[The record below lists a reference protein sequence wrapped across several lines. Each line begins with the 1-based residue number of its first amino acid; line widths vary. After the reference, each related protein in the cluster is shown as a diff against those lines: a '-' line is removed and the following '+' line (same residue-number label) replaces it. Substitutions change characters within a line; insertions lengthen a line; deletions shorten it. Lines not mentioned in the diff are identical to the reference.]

1 MATRRP
7 ELDRVFHALAHPA
20 RLAVVERLTRGPA
33 SVSELAEPFEMA
45 LPSFMQHLG
54 VLEKGGLVD
63 STKEGRVRTY
73 RLAPTALAEA
83 EGWLGQ
89 QRALWTGRLDRLDDY
104 LLQLRD
110 RAPDDEDET

>member
-33 SVSELAEPFEMA
+33 SVSELAEPFDMA

-54 VLEKGGLVD
+54 VLEEGGLVD
-63 STKEGRVRTY
+63 SEKAGRVRTY
-73 RLAPTALAEA
+73 HLTPDVLAEA
-83 EGWLGQ
+83 EGWLGA
-89 QRALWTGRLDRLDDY
+89 QRALWTARLDRLDDY

-110 RAPDDEDET
+110 RAPDDEDKT